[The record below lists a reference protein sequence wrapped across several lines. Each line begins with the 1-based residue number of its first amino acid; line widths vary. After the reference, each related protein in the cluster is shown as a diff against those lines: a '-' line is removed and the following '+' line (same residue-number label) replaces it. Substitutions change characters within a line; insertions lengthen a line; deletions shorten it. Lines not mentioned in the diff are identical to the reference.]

1 MLQFGK
7 RCNRNWKK
15 MAINNYRVENEEQL
29 SRMSAFLRLLLKIS
43 FIPLA
48 LDETMEKITFRMWSR
63 QTAYFLLYF
72 LMVATIMDVGIFY
85 IWGLDNFLDLFINM
99 YKDNTTDFLTYCVL
113 LIFSAGSNF
122 QFKQFYGISK
132 ISSELV
138 LAKNLRWPKQG
149 TILLF
154 ITILCLISQIIW
166 CVCIVKARS
175 KINFMSFIWLT
186 VGYTFS
192 FLYSYTIVF
201 ILFIFYLTWM
211 EHFSVICEERNDT
224 TNCIQQTQK
233 CLHIY
238 KSIQDGLGAT
248 FSDFF
253 LSFQIIIVITLYMC
267 ISTAFFGPY
276 DTLSNTI
283 VSICYA
289 IMFLY
294 CGTSLYTLILAAE
307 RSYVSL
313 QTLVKPLTISMMRE
327 NDTETKIEIQLLLKE
342 IEKVPPLNGNGY
354 FELKKETLTSITS
367 TTVTYLIILLQ
378 FRNS

>member
-7 RCNRNWKK
+7 GCNRNWKK
-15 MAINNYRVENEEQL
+15 MTINNYRVENEEQL

-138 LAKNLRWPKQG
+138 LAKKLRWPKQG

-154 ITILCLISQIIW
+154 ITILCLLSQIIW

-175 KINFMSFIWLT
+175 KINLMYNVTSQGHDIM
-186 VGYTFS
+186 
-192 FLYSYTIVF
+192 YS
-201 ILFIFYLTWM
+201 
-211 EHFSVICEERNDT
+211 
-224 TNCIQQTQK
+224 
-233 CLHIY
+233 
-238 KSIQDGLGAT
+238 
-248 FSDFF
+248 
-253 LSFQIIIVITLYMC
+253 
-267 ISTAFFGPY
+267 P
-276 DTLSNTI
+276 
-283 VSICYA
+283 
-289 IMFLY
+289 
-294 CGTSLYTLILAAE
+294 
-307 RSYVSL
+307 
-313 QTLVKPLTISMMRE
+313 
-327 NDTETKIEIQLLLKE
+327 
-342 IEKVPPLNGNGY
+342 
-354 FELKKETLTSITS
+354 
-367 TTVTYLIILLQ
+367 
-378 FRNS
+378 